1 MNILINEQCTVEY
14 DEWERGGYLDE
25 MDGIKKCIYISI
37 QVGLS
42 KTTHN
47 CITQQPWLYIK
58 YEPSER
64 IAYTFTVT
72 KIVPVYLKLK

>member
-37 QVGLS
+37 QVRLS
-42 KTTHN
+42 KNYTQLHHATTVA
-47 CITQQPWLYIK
+47 IY
-58 YEPSER
+58 
-64 IAYTFTVT
+64 
-72 KIVPVYLKLK
+72 KI